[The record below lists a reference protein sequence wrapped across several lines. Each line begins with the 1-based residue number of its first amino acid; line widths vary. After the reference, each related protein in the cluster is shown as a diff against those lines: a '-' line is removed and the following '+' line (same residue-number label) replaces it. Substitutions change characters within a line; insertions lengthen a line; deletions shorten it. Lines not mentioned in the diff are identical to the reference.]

1 MYAVPLHPTQEFISQ
16 ILNAMY
22 RALRTRFVIAKAAE
36 GPYTVDKGNRPPR
49 LDW

>member
-1 MYAVPLHPTQEFISQ
+1 MYAVPLLTQEFISQ

-22 RALRTRFVIAKAAE
+22 RALRTFVIAKAAE